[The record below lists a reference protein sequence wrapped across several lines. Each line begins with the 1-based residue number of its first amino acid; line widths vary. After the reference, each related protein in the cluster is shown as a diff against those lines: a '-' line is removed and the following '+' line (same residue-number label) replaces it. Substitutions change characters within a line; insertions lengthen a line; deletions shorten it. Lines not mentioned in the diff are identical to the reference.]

1 MHPRAVRVLVA
12 AVLGA
17 GLVLG
22 WWAFFRAFPEL
33 PVHLIGDEKCRN
45 DLGCGLGAAYLSIV
59 ITVTLVLAVSVLVAW
74 IVLSAIRIRPAW
86 PVAIL
91 GPVLGWLVALL
102 LGKALHEASLSLGVA
117 VAAMAAGYALA
128 GLLPARRRT

>member
-1 MHPRAVRVLVA
+1 MRPRIVRVLVG

-22 WWAFFRAFPEL
+22 WWGFFRAFPDL

-45 DLGCGLGAAYLSIV
+45 DLGCGLGAAYVSIV
-59 ITVTLVLAVSVLVAW
+59 ITVTLVIAVSVVVAW
-74 IVLSAIRIRPAW
+74 IVLSAIQVRPAW

-91 GPVLGWLVALL
+91 GPVFGWLVALL
-102 LGKALHEASLSLGVA
+102 LGKAVHEASLSLGVA
-117 VAAMAAGYALA
+117 VAAMAAGYGLA
-128 GLLPARRRT
+128 GLVSARRRT